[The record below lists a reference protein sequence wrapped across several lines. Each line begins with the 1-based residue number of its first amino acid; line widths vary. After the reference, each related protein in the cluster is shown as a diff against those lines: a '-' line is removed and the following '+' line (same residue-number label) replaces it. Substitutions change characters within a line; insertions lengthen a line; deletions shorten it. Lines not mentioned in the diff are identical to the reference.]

1 MAKRWPEHIRLTLWD
16 DAAGSIPLELPDRR
30 MWPVGIVFAV
40 FFAIFATV
48 EGVMIAKASLHSVRG
63 VFDLMMFL
71 FDVFWIV
78 GWSVAV
84 LILGALTALILL
96 YRESARLQGRYL
108 VHVPRLGPLKI
119 VCRYELA
126 RIHDLRVEDARTAGT
141 ARVRFNYEGVGR
153 DIGIGDRM
161 PREAAEAFVAR
172 LRDAGAGVGGA
183 DSPAPSDVQEPPP
196 ALPPRSLPA
205 PRREGLMPS
214 TVALIA
220 ANLLPLAGVLL
231 FGWDLAAVMVL
242 YWAESAVIGFYTILK
257 MCVVGKLGALFTV
270 PFFVG
275 HFGAFMAAH
284 FAFVYALF
292 VHGGG
297 QIPRDAGA
305 YDELRTIFLPL
316 WPALAA
322 LAVSHGISFFLN
334 FIGNREYAGNSTS
347 ALMAAPY
354 KRIIVMHVTV
364 ILGGWIVLALG
375 TPAPALL
382 VLVVLKLI
390 VDMRAHRRE
399 HRRPSE
405 TSPR

>member
-1 MAKRWPEHIRLTLWD
+1 
-16 DAAGSIPLELPDRR
+16 
-30 MWPVGIVFAV
+30 
-40 FFAIFATV
+40 
-48 EGVMIAKASLHSVRG
+48 
-63 VFDLMMFL
+63 
-71 FDVFWIV
+71 
-78 GWSVAV
+78 
-84 LILGALTALILL
+84 
-96 YRESARLQGRYL
+96 
-108 VHVPRLGPLKI
+108 
-119 VCRYELA
+119 
-126 RIHDLRVEDARTAGT
+126 
-141 ARVRFNYEGVGR
+141 
-153 DIGIGDRM
+153 
-161 PREAAEAFVAR
+161 
-172 LRDAGAGVGGA
+172 
-183 DSPAPSDVQEPPP
+183 
-196 ALPPRSLPA
+196 
-205 PRREGLMPS
+205 
-214 TVALIA
+214 
-220 ANLLPLAGVLL
+220 
-231 FGWDLAAVMVL
+231 
-242 YWAESAVIGFYTILK
+242 
-257 MCVVGKLGALFTV
+257 MCVVGKLGALLTV

-405 TSPR
+405 TLPR